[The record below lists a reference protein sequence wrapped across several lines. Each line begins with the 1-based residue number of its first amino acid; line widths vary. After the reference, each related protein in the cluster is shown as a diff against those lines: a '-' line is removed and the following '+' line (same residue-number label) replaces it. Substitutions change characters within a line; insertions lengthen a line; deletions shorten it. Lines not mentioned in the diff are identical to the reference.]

1 MEDGRQG
8 MAGNGHTSRVWK
20 GDGKGHKADTSNTGF
35 GFFLPITPPSSQE
48 NVRNYDGG

>member
-20 GDGKGHKADTSNTGF
+20 GDENGHKADIPNMVSAILF
-35 GFFLPITPPSSQE
+35 M
-48 NVRNYDGG
+48 